1 MSELERLAILEQL
14 LLHAERA
21 MALVIVRHK
30 VAKFATWKRAFDGHA
45 PARAEAG
52 FSNVRVYRSADDP
65 SDVVVLLDTDDI
77 GKSKQFI
84 ASPELKSA
92 MSAAGVVDK
101 PDVFVLIPADTPGS
115 AEGTTVW
122 LKRRENVPFA

>member
-1 MSELERLAILEQL
+1 MG
-14 LLHAERA
+14 
-21 MALVIVRHK
+21 LVILRHK
-30 VAKFATWKRAFDGHA
+30 VAEFATWKRAFDGHA

-52 FSNVRVYRSADDP
+52 FSNVRVYSSADNS

-77 GKSKQFI
+77 GKAKQFI

-101 PDVFVLIPADTPGS
+101 PDVFVLIPADAPDCRRHDRLVEAPRECALCVITPATS
-115 AEGTTVW
+115 F
-122 LKRRENVPFA
+122 RRPSEYRQLRTC

>member
-1 MSELERLAILEQL
+1 
-14 LLHAERA
+14 

-30 VAKFATWKRAFDGHA
+30 VAEFATWKRAFDGNA

-52 FSNVRVYRSADDP
+52 FSNVRATAQPTIS

-77 GKSKQFI
+77 GKAKQFI

-101 PDVFVLIPADTPGS
+101 PDVFVLIRADAPDLPKARPSG
-115 AEGTTVW
+115 
-122 LKRRENVPFA
+122 

>member
-1 MSELERLAILEQL
+1 
-14 LLHAERA
+14 

-30 VAKFATWKRAFDGHA
+30 VAEFATWKRAFDGHA

-52 FSNVRVYRSADDP
+52 LSNVRVYSSADNS

-77 GKSKQFI
+77 GKAKQFI

-101 PDVFVLIPADTPGS
+101 PDVFILIPADAPDLPKARPSG
-115 AEGTTVW
+115 
-122 LKRRENVPFA
+122 

>member
-1 MSELERLAILEQL
+1 
-14 LLHAERA
+14 

-30 VAKFATWKRAFDGHA
+30 VAEFVTWKRAFDGYA
-45 PARAEAG
+45 PARGEVG
-52 FSNVRVYRSADDP
+52 FSNVRVYRSADDS

-77 GKSKQFI
+77 GKAKQFI

-101 PDVFVLIPADTPGS
+101 PDVFVLIPADTPDLPKARPSG
-115 AEGTTVW
+115 
-122 LKRRENVPFA
+122 

>member
-1 MSELERLAILEQL
+1 
-14 LLHAERA
+14 

-30 VAKFATWKRAFDGHA
+30 VAEFLTWKRAFDGHA

-77 GKSKQFI
+77 GKAKQFI

-101 PDVFVLIPADTPGS
+101 PDVFVLIPADAPDLPK
-115 AEGTTVW
+115 A
-122 LKRRENVPFA
+122 RPFG